1 MIGIYK
7 ITNKINLNSYVG
19 QSRNIS
25 LRWKNHRQRA
35 FNSTSK
41 AYDYPLSRAF
51 RKYGIDNFSFEV
63 LEKCSIEKLNIRERY
78 WIDFLKP
85 EYNQT
90 IGENY
95 QIIPKKLTEE
105 DVKEIQNKLLS
116 TCKPLK
122 NIAEEYNLHPN
133 MVGNI
138 NAGRSWFTEGIKYPI
153 RETTF
158 EPREKKYCKDCGVLI
173 TKNSTRC
180 QSCAAKLQPKKV
192 ENLPSP
198 LELARMVK
206 ELGFEGVGRHFNV
219 SGNLVKK
226 WCKNYKIPHLKQEL
240 IEWYNQQTSILPNY
254 KRTNFSVQQIDIKT
268 NEIINTYETPLEAGK
283 AIGRKDS
290 GHITDVCNGKGQTAY
305 GYKWKYV
312 KK

>member
-7 ITNKINLNSYVG
+7 ITNKINLNSYIG
-19 QSRNIS
+19 QSRDIAT
-25 LRWKNHRQRA
+25 RWRHHKERA
-35 FNSTSK
+35 FNSASK

-51 RKYGIDNFSFEV
+51 RKYGVDNFSFEI
-63 LEKCSIEKLNIRERY
+63 LECCLIEKLNECEKY
-78 WIDFLKP
+78 WINYFNP

-95 QIIPKKLTEE
+95 NVVPKKLTEIN
-105 DVKEIQNKLLS
+105 VKEIQLKLLN
-116 TCKPLK
+116 TFIPLK
-122 NIAEEYNLHPN
+122 DIAKQYNVHPN
-133 MVGNI
+133 LIGNI
-138 NAGRSWFTEGIKYPI
+138 NAGRSWVTEGIKYPI

-158 EPREKKYCKDCGVLI
+158 VPREKKYCKDCGTSI
-173 TKNSTRC
+173 TKKSTRC
-180 QSCAAKLQPKKV
+180 KSCAAKLQPKKV

-198 LELARMVK
+198 LELAGMVK

-226 WCKNYKIPHLKQEL
+226 WCKDYKIPHLKQEL
-240 IEWYNQQTSILPNY
+240 IEWYNQQIGILPNY
-254 KRTNFSVQQIDIKT
+254 KRTNFSVRQIDIKT
-268 NEIINTYETPLEAGK
+268 NEIINIYETPLEAGK
-283 AIGRKDS
+283 AIGRKNS

-305 GYKWKYV
+305 GYKWEYI